1 MKHEEARLLLSDLAL
16 GGLADENAA
25 ELCDH
30 LVECA
35 SCRRELAFIE
45 TLIEELREAG
55 EEILAGHPDSEDLAA
70 FGLGDAPMESGRRAG
85 IERHLKICRQCR
97 EELDMVRRAARADYP
112 AVAQRSGARRN
123 WLVAALLLV
132 IVALAWPAYRGI
144 FRQERP
150 HLVVH
155 SGQLLNLPEPG
166 LAQRGEVP
174 VLALADDLSHLPVAV
189 AWDLEIRGDQDLL
202 FSLAELPSGSE
213 IWSERGR
220 ASRFFDAGL
229 QALSLMVPAGGLD
242 AGTYELVV
250 KNPKNGAVLGSYQFR
265 LGLGGRSREGGGASV
280 PTPDGGFL
288 IAGET
293 YSFGMGHSDG
303 WVIKTDEM
311 GLVEWSR
318 SYGGLGWDGFADV
331 IHVEDGYVLTGWA
344 GSAYAHLWLLKISEQ
359 GDIVWDRRFGTERAW
374 DNGREVVQLSDGGFA
389 AVGYTNSYGP
399 GAFAVYLVRTDAQG
413 RRLWHRT
420 YGGENND
427 VGYGVVE
434 APDGGLTLVAR
445 TGSSGAGGMDAW
457 VVHVDAE
464 GEILWDSTFGSEVQ
478 DHGTDLV
485 LLPEGGYLLAG
496 SSEMEG
502 TGSNTSWLR
511 HLDEQGEVLW
521 YRKYPE
527 GDYGYFHSALIA
539 STGDIIIAGSRADR
553 RSGETNYWIA
563 AFDLQGEVLW
573 SHQYGGEGEDM
584 AQGICESID
593 GGYLIS
599 GTTSSWGAGDR
610 DFWIIKTDAE
620 GRWKPGNPSREIWDR
635 VLARMR
641 AEDDGKPQL

>member
-1 MKHEEARLLLSDLAL
+1 MRHEEAQLLLSDLVL
-16 GGLADENAA
+16 GELEADAA
-25 ELCDH
+25 AKLRDH
-30 LVECA
+30 LAECA
-35 SCRRELAFIE
+35 ACRRERDFIE
-45 TLIEELREAG
+45 VLVEELREGG
-55 EEILAGHPDSEDLAA
+55 EEILAGHPDVEDLAA
-70 FGLGDAPMESGRRAG
+70 FGLGDTPMESERRAG
-85 IERHLKICRQCR
+85 IECHLRICRHCR
-97 EELDMVRRAARADYP
+97 EELDLVRRAARAAYP
-112 AVAQRSGARRN
+112 TAAKRPGSWRN

-144 FRQERP
+144 FNQERP
-150 HLVVH
+150 QLVVH

-166 LAQRGEVP
+166 LAQQGEVP

-229 QALSLMVPAGGLD
+229 KALSLMVPAGGLG
-242 AGTYELVV
+242 AGTYQLVV
-250 KNPKNGAVLGSYQFR
+250 KNPRDGSVLGSYRFR

-293 YSFGMGHSDG
+293 YSFGLGQSDG

-331 IHVEDGYVLTGWA
+331 IRVEDGYVLCGWA
-344 GSAYAHLWLLKISEQ
+344 GNAYAHLWLLKISEQ

-413 RRLWHRT
+413 RRLWQKT

-427 VGYGVVE
+427 VGYGLVE

-445 TGSSGAGGMDAW
+445 TGSFGAGGMDAW
-457 VVHVDAE
+457 VVHTDAE
-464 GEILWDSTFGSEVQ
+464 GEILWDRTFGSEVQ

-485 LLPEGGYLLAG
+485 LLPEGGYLLVG
-496 SSEMEG
+496 SSELAG
-502 TGSNTSWLR
+502 IGSKTSWLR
-511 HLDEQGEVLW
+511 HLDEKGDEIW
-521 YRKYPE
+521 YRGYPE
-527 GDYGYFHSALIA
+527 GDYGYFHSAMIA
-539 STGDIIIAGSRADR
+539 STGDLVIAGSRADQ
-553 RSGETNYWIA
+553 RSGETNYWVA
-563 AFDLQGEVLW
+563 AFDLLGEVLW
-573 SHQYGGEGEDM
+573 SHQYGGVGEDM
-584 AQGICESID
+584 AQGLCEGRA
-593 GGYLIS
+593 GGYLLS
-599 GTTSSWGAGDR
+599 GTTSSWGAGDK

-620 GRWKPGNPSREIWDR
+620 GHWEPGNPSREIWDR

-641 AEDDGKPQL
+641 AEDGGKPQL